1 MAQHTRVDTTPRA
14 TFVYPDSSPA
24 ELAPLPP
31 AQAIQVMPPAQV
43 EIEDVLEGKIRA
55 IERTSPLLQA
65 QAFMVKY
72 AGMTFILAIL
82 SAGLVWYAALPAPV
96 FLLLFGGMS
105 IAGYFALGW
114 LEAGHTSFGVE
125 RLRLREGASVLKRKI
140 EADENVQLAQ
150 IELQAQ
156 ILEAQ
161 REYNRQQDERLQARI
176 QAQLA
181 RHETPQSTSNM
192 VASYVP
198 PDYATGSVAAVSPEV
213 DTTLTPPSYTVAKP
227 AHIAYRHELEAPSFL
242 REKTQ
247 RRVRDEARRTL
258 TDFVAS
264 LYERDEAGSWPRL
277 FEDGR
282 IRRNVKTPMSARS
295 GVSAPVREQ
304 IDGILRELDRCGVWL
319 LRYDDDQRLYRLNL
333 DRYPAPDIALDA
345 IGDVPTQRL
354 M

>member
-1 MAQHTRVDTTPRA
+1 MAQHTRTDTTPRA

-31 AQAIQVMPPAQV
+31 AQAIQILPPAQAIQ
-43 EIEDVLEGKIRA
+43 IEDVLEGRIRA
-55 IERTSPLLQA
+55 IERTSPLLSA
-65 QAFMVKY
+65 EAFLLKY

-125 RLRLREGASVLKRKI
+125 RLRLREGAKVLRHKI
-140 EADENVQLAQ
+140 DADAEVQLAQ
-150 IELQAQ
+150 IDLQAQ

-176 QAQLA
+176 QAQLV
-181 RHETPQSTSNM
+181 RHETPQSTANM
-192 VASYVP
+192 VANYVP
-198 PDYATGSVAAVSPEV
+198 DDYSVTAVSPV
-213 DTTLTPPSYTVAKP
+213 TDTGYTVAKP
-227 AHIAYRHELEAPSFL
+227 AHVAYRHELEVPSFL

-264 LYERDEAGSWPRL
+264 LYERDESGSWLRL

-295 GVSAPVREQ
+295 GLAAPVREQ
-304 IDGILRELDRCGVWL
+304 IDAILRELDACGIWL
-319 LRYDDDQRLYRLNL
+319 LRYDEDQRLYRLNL
-333 DRYPAPDIALDA
+333 DRYPAPDMAVDA

>member
-1 MAQHTRVDTTPRA
+1 MTQSRQVDTTPRA
-14 TFVYPDSSPA
+14 PTFVYPDSSPA

-31 AQAIQVMPPAQV
+31 AQAIQVLPPARI
-43 EIEDVLEGKIRA
+43 EIEDVLEGRIRA

-72 AGMTFILAIL
+72 AGMTIILAIL
-82 SAGLVWYAALPAPV
+82 SAGLVWYAQAPAPV

-125 RLRLREGASVLKRKI
+125 RLRLREGAKVLRRKI
-140 EADENVQLAQ
+140 DADENVQLAQ

-156 ILEAQ
+156 LLQAQ
-161 REYNRQQDERLQARI
+161 REYNRQQDERLRERI
-176 QAQLA
+176 SAQVA
-181 RHETPQSTSNM
+181 RHETAQSSANM

-198 PDYATGSVAAVSPEV
+198 EDYATAVDEV
-213 DTTLTPPSYTVAKP
+213 LTVPGYM
-227 AHIAYRHELEAPSFL
+227 EEQ
-242 REKTQ
+242 TQ
-247 RRVRDEARRTL
+247 RRTHDEARRTL
-258 TDFVAS
+258 AAFVAS
-264 LYERDEAGSWPRL
+264 LYQENESGVWLHLHS
-277 FEDGR
+277 DGR

-304 IDGILRELDRCGVWL
+304 IDGILRELDNCGVWL
-319 LRYDDDQRLYRLNL
+319 IRYDEAQRLYRLNI
-333 DRYPAPDIALDA
+333 DRYYTPDVAVDA

>member
-1 MAQHTRVDTTPRA
+1 MAQQGRVDTTPRA

-31 AQAIQVMPPAQV
+31 AQAIQVMPPAQI
-43 EIEDVLEGKIRA
+43 ELEDVLAGRIRA

-82 SAGLVWYAALPAPV
+82 SAGLVWYAQAPAPV

-105 IAGYFALGW
+105 ILGYFALGW

-125 RLRLREGASVLKRKI
+125 RLRLREGAKVLRHKI
-140 EADENVQLAQ
+140 DADVEVQLAQ
-150 IELQAQ
+150 IDLQAQ

-176 QAQLA
+176 SAQIV
-181 RHETPQSTSNM
+181 RHETPQSSSNM
-192 VASYVP
+192 VANYVP
-198 PDYATGSVAAVSPEV
+198 EDYATGSVASVVSPVV
-213 DTTLTPPSYTVAKP
+213 DTAPKP
-227 AHIAYRHELEAPSFL
+227 ATGRLLYRRDELEVPSFMA
-242 REKTQ
+242 EKTQ

-264 LYERDEAGSWPRL
+264 LYERDEAGSWL
-277 FEDGR
+277 HLHEDGR

-295 GVSAPVREQ
+295 GLAAPVREQ
-304 IDGILRELDRCGVWL
+304 IDAILRELNACGVWL
-319 LRYDDDQRLYRLNL
+319 IRYDEDQRLYRLNL
-333 DRYPAPDIALDA
+333 DRYPAPDMAVDA